1 MSTVFFAHIRLAMAD
16 TADALSS
23 DMPGIA
29 SNNVGLREALSTI
42 LKRVPHPVIVK
53 DDQSRFIFLS
63 DAACELVGVRSDEIY
78 GRTDHDFLPKEEA
91 DAIRA
96 MDVHILATGAEE
108 LFEEQIT
115 GRDGTLRTL
124 VTHKRRI
131 SWSLGD
137 AEVDLVVAEL
147 RDVTE
152 LRTAERVLRESEE
165 HHRSLI
171 ELHPQTPWVA
181 GADGEIIEVGLQWTK
196 LSGSPIDEATGKG
209 WVRSVHPD
217 DRERAEAVWRD
228 AIQSG
233 QPLDMEFRIR
243 SANCGYRWYRSRAA
257 PRVAESGAIVRWYG
271 LLEDVHERQLAI
283 QALRQSEQNL
293 REHRDQL
300 EKLVELRTAQVQE
313 KNAELDRLLQQE
325 REANALQRRFVAMI
339 SHEFRTP
346 LAIIDSA
353 AQRLTRTKSVVT
365 SEYLA
370 EKSDQIKGAVA
381 RMVELMESI
390 LAAGRL
396 QSGTIEI
403 TKSETSLSGLV
414 LDCADRRQQISGTH
428 HFHLDVTNLPDKMDL
443 DPVAFERVLA
453 NLFSNAVKY
462 APHAP
467 DVYVRGWQEDGST
480 MISVRDG
487 GIGMDAD
494 DLPRLFQPYFRARS
508 ATGIAG
514 TGIGLNIVKEIVELH
529 GGRIIVDS
537 AIGAGT
543 TFTIQIPMNETK
555 ALIEAA

>member
-1 MSTVFFAHIRLAMAD
+1 MPET
-16 TADALSS
+16 ALS
-23 DMPGIA
+23 DRTI
-29 SNNVGLREALSTI
+29 REAFASI
-42 LKRVPHPVIVK
+42 LKGAQRPVFVK
-53 DDQSRFIFLS
+53 DECSRIVFLN
-63 DAACELVGVRSDEIY
+63 DAACRLMGGISPCEAIGRSVQ
-78 GRTDHDFLPKEEA
+78 DFLPKVEA

-96 MDVHILATGAEE
+96 KDVQIFATKAEE
-108 LFEEQIT
+108 LFEEQVT
-115 GRDGTLRTL
+115 GPNGTRRTQI
-124 VTHKRRI
+124 THKRVV
-131 SWSLGD
+131 SLPAGGTT
-137 AEVDLVVAEL
+137 ANFLVVEIN
-147 RDVTE
+147 DVTE

-181 GADGEIIEVGLQWTK
+181 SADGEVIEVGLQWTK
-196 LSGSPIDEATGKG
+196 LSGNPVNEATGRG

-217 DRERAEAVWRD
+217 DRDRAESAWREAVR
-228 AIQSG
+228 SG
-233 QPLDMEFRIR
+233 QPFDIEFRIR

-257 PRVAESGAIVRWYG
+257 PRVSESGAIVRWYG
-271 LLEDVHERQLAI
+271 LLEDVHERQLAL
-283 QALRQSEQNL
+283 QALRQSEQKL
-293 REHRDQL
+293 RAHRDDL
-300 EKLVELRTAQVQE
+300 EKLVDVRTAEVQQ

-353 AQRLTRTKSVVT
+353 AQRLTRTKSAVT

-403 TKSETSLSGLV
+403 RKCETSLSTLIQE
-414 LDCADRRQQISGTH
+414 CAEKRQQISGTH
-428 HFHLDVTNLPDKMDL
+428 RFHLNLDNLPESMVL
-443 DPVAFERVLA
+443 DPVAVERVFA
-453 NLFSNAVKY
+453 NLLSNAAKY

-467 DVYVRGWQEDGST
+467 DVFVRGWEEGGIVKVS
-480 MISVRDG
+480 IRDE

-514 TGIGLNIVKEIVELH
+514 TGIGLNIVREIVELH
-529 GGRIIVDS
+529 GGCIIVDS

-543 TFTIQIPMNETK
+543 TFTIHLPMDETQ

>member
-1 MSTVFFAHIRLAMAD
+1 MPV
-16 TADALSS
+16 TALNDLT
-23 DMPGIA
+23 I
-29 SNNVGLREALSTI
+29 REALAII

-53 DDQSRFIFLS
+53 DVESRFIFLS
-63 DAACELVGVRSDEIY
+63 DAACELVGVKSDEIY
-78 GRTDHDFLPKEEA
+78 GRTDHDFLSKEEA

-115 GRDGTLRTL
+115 ARDGTLRTL

-131 SWSLGD
+131 TWFLGKV
-137 AEVDLVVAEL
+137 EVNLLVAEFK
-147 RDVTE
+147 DVTE

-181 GADGEIIEVGLQWTK
+181 SADGEIIEVGLQWTK
-196 LSGSPIDEATGKG
+196 LSGNPVNEATGRG
-209 WVRSVHPD
+209 WARSVHPD
-217 DRERAEAVWRD
+217 DRDRAEAAWRE
-228 AIQSG
+228 AVRSG
-233 QPLDMEFRIR
+233 QPFDIEFRIR

-257 PRVAESGAIVRWYG
+257 PRLSESGAIVRWYG

-283 QALRQSEQNL
+283 RALQQSEQTL
-293 REHRDQL
+293 RAHRDQL
-300 EKLVELRTAQVQE
+300 EKLVERRTAEVQQ

-353 AQRLTRTKSVVT
+353 AQRLTRTKSAVT

-403 TKSETSLSGLV
+403 TKTETSLSALIQE
-414 LDCADRRQQISGTH
+414 CAEKRQQISGTH
-428 HFHLDVTNLPDKMDL
+428 RFHLDLERLPETMEL
-443 DPVAFERVLA
+443 DSVAIERIFA
-453 NLFSNAVKY
+453 NLLSNAVKY

-467 DVYVRGWQEDGST
+467 DVFVRGWEEGG
-480 MISVRDG
+480 IVKVSVRDE

-529 GGRIIVDS
+529 GGCIIVDS
-537 AIGAGT
+537 VIGAGT
-543 TFTIQIPMNETK
+543 IFTIHLPMDETQ

>member
-1 MSTVFFAHIRLAMAD
+1 MAE
-16 TADALSS
+16 TALNDLT
-23 DMPGIA
+23 I
-29 SNNVGLREALSTI
+29 REAFASI
-42 LKRVPHPVIVK
+42 LNGAQRPIIVK
-53 DDQSRFIFLS
+53 DEGSRIVFLN
-63 DAACELVGVRSDEIY
+63 DAASRLMGLRVEDAF
-78 GRTDHDFLPKEEA
+78 GRTVHDFLPQVEA

-96 MDVHILATGAEE
+96 KDAHIFATKSEE
-108 LFEEQIT
+108 LFEEQVT
-115 GRDGTLRTL
+115 GPDGIKRTQI
-124 VTHKRRI
+124 THKRLVTLPIEDR
-131 SWSLGD
+131 LV
-137 AEVDLVVAEL
+137 EYLVVEIN
-147 RDVTE
+147 DVTE
-152 LRTAERVLRESEE
+152 LRRAERVLRESEE

-181 GADGEIIEVGLQWTK
+181 GPDGEIIEVGLQWTK
-196 LSGSPIDEATGKG
+196 LSGHSLDEAIGRG
-209 WVRSVHPD
+209 WARFVHPD
-217 DRERAEAVWRD
+217 DRDRAESAWSEAVR
-228 AIQSG
+228 SG

-243 SANCGYRWYRSRAA
+243 SANFGYRWYRSRAA
-257 PRVAESGAIVRWYG
+257 PRVLESGEIVRWYG
-271 LLEDVHERQLAI
+271 LLEDVHERQLAL
-283 QALRQSEQNL
+283 QALQESEQRL
-293 REHRDQL
+293 RCHRDKL
-300 EKLVELRTAQVQE
+300 EKLVEARTAEVEE
-313 KNAELDRLLQQE
+313 KNAELDRLLRQE

-353 AQRLTRTKSVVT
+353 AQRLTRTKSAVT

-403 TKSETSLSGLV
+403 TKTETSLAGLV
-414 LDCADRRQQISGTH
+414 LECAGKRQQISGTH
-428 HFHLDVTNLPDKMDL
+428 RFHLDLANLPERMAL
-443 DPVAFERVLA
+443 DCVALERVFA

-467 DVYVRGWQEDGST
+467 NIFVRGWEEGGLVK
-480 MISVRDG
+480 ISVRDE

-514 TGIGLNIVKEIVELH
+514 TGIGLNIVKEIIELH
-529 GGRIIVDS
+529 GGCILVDS

-543 TFTIQIPMNETK
+543 TFTIHLPMDETT

>member
-1 MSTVFFAHIRLAMAD
+1 MPK
-16 TADALSS
+16 TALTDLT
-23 DMPGIA
+23 I
-29 SNNVGLREALSTI
+29 REALAVI
-42 LKRVPHPVIVK
+42 LKRAPQPIIVK
-53 DDQSRFIFLS
+53 DVESRFVFLS
-63 DAACELVGVRSDEIY
+63 DGACDLFGVRREDVC
-78 GRTDHDFLPKEEA
+78 GLRDLDFLPKEEA
-91 DAIRA
+91 DRIRA
-96 MDVHILATGAEE
+96 MDAHIFATGAEE
-108 LFEEQIT
+108 LFEEDVT
-115 GRDGTLRTL
+115 CRDGVVRTL
-124 VTHKRRI
+124 VAHKRRVT
-131 SWSLGD
+131 WDLGG
-137 AEVDLVVAEL
+137 AEVPLLIAEFK
-147 RDVTE
+147 DVTQ
-152 LRTAERVLRESEE
+152 LRRAERVLRESEE

-181 GADGEIIEVGLQWTK
+181 GPDGEIIEVGLQWTK
-196 LSGSPIDEATGKG
+196 LSGHSLDEAIGRG
-209 WVRSVHPD
+209 WARFVHPD
-217 DRERAEAVWRD
+217 DRARAESAWSEAVR
-228 AIQSG
+228 SG

-243 SANCGYRWYRSRAA
+243 SANFGYRWYRSRAA
-257 PRVAESGAIVRWYG
+257 PRVLESGEIVRWYG
-271 LLEDVHERQLAI
+271 LLEDVHERQLAL
-283 QALRQSEQNL
+283 QALQESEQRL
-293 REHRDQL
+293 RCHRDKL
-300 EKLVELRTAQVQE
+300 EKLVEARTAEVEE
-313 KNAELDRLLQQE
+313 KNAELDRLLKQE

-353 AQRLTRTKSVVT
+353 AQRLTRTKSAVT

-370 EKSDQIKGAVA
+370 QKSDQIKGAVA

-403 TKSETSLSGLV
+403 SKTVTSLGTLITE
-414 LDCADRRQQISGTH
+414 CADKRHQISGTH
-428 HFHLDVTNLPDKMDL
+428 RFHLDLANLPERMEL
-443 DPVAFERVLA
+443 DCVALERVFA

-467 DVYVRGWQEDGST
+467 IIFVRGWEEGGVVK
-480 MISVRDG
+480 ISVRDE

-529 GGRIIVDS
+529 GGCILVDS

-543 TFTIQIPMNETK
+543 TFTIHLPMDETT

>member
-1 MSTVFFAHIRLAMAD
+1 MPET
-16 TADALSS
+16 ALSDS
-23 DMPGIA
+23 IIRETLA
-29 SNNVGLREALSTI
+29 SI
-42 LKRVPHPVIVK
+42 LEGAQRPVFVK
-53 DDQSRFIFLS
+53 DECSRFVFLN
-63 DAACELVGVRSDEIY
+63 DAACRLMGGISPCEAIGRSV
-78 GRTDHDFLPKEEA
+78 HDFLPKAEA

-96 MDVHILATGAEE
+96 KDVQIFATKAEE
-108 LFEEQIT
+108 LFEEQVT
-115 GRDGTLRTL
+115 GPTGTRRTQI
-124 VTHKRRI
+124 THKRVV
-131 SWSLGD
+131 SLPAGGTT
-137 AEVDLVVAEL
+137 ANFLVVEIN
-147 RDVTE
+147 DVTE

-165 HHRSLI
+165 HHRSFI

-181 GADGEIIEVGLQWTK
+181 DAEGEIIEVGRQWTN
-196 LSGSPIDEATGKG
+196 LSGRSVDDAAGRG
-209 WVRSVHPD
+209 WEHSVHPD
-217 DRERAEAVWRD
+217 DLELVMSLWQASVRT
-228 AIQSG
+228 G
-233 QPLDMEFRIR
+233 QLLDVEFRVLT
-243 SANCGYRWYRSRAA
+243 AAGGYRWFRSRAA
-257 PRVAESGAIVRWYG
+257 PKRSATGAIVRWYG
-271 LLEDVHERQLAI
+271 LLEEVHERQLAL
-283 QALRQSEQNL
+283 QALRQSEQKL

-300 EKLVELRTAQVQE
+300 EKLVEVRTAEVQQ

-353 AQRLTRTKSVVT
+353 AQRLTRTKSAVT

-370 EKSDQIKGAVA
+370 EKSNQIKGAVA

-403 TKSETSLSGLV
+403 TKTETSLSALV
-414 LDCADRRQQISGTH
+414 LECADKRQQISGTH
-428 HFHLDVTNLPDKMDL
+428 HFHLDLDSLPGKLDL
-443 DPVAFERVLA
+443 DPVAFERVFA

-467 DVYVRGWQEDGST
+467 DVYVRGWQEDGLAK
-480 MISVRDG
+480 MSVRDG
-487 GIGMDAD
+487 GIGMDAE

-529 GGRIIVDS
+529 GGCIIVDS
-537 AIGAGT
+537 VIGAGT
-543 TFTIQIPMNETK
+543 IFTIHLPMDETQ

>member
-1 MSTVFFAHIRLAMAD
+1 M
-16 TADALSS
+16 
-23 DMPGIA
+23 
-29 SNNVGLREALSTI
+29 
-42 LKRVPHPVIVK
+42 PHPVIVK
-53 DDQSRFIFLS
+53 DDQSKFIFLS
-63 DAACELVGVRSDEIY
+63 DAACELIGVNCDEVY
-78 GRTDHDFLPKEEA
+78 GRTDHDLLPKEEA

-96 MDVHILATGAEE
+96 MDVHILATGGEE

-115 GRDGTLRTL
+115 GRDGTGRTL

-131 SWSLGD
+131 RWLLDGV
-137 AEVDLVVAEL
+137 EVDLIAAEL
-147 RDVTE
+147 KDVTE

-171 ELHPQTPWVA
+171 ELHPQTPWIA
-181 GADGEIIEVGLQWTK
+181 SADGEVIEVGSQWTK
-196 LSGSPIDEATGKG
+196 LSGNPVTEATGRG
-209 WVRSVHPD
+209 WIRSVHPD
-217 DRERAEAVWRD
+217 DRDRAERAWREAVR
-228 AIQSG
+228 SG
-233 QPLDMEFRIR
+233 QPFDIEFRIR

-257 PRVAESGAIVRWYG
+257 PRVSENGAIVRWYG
-271 LLEDVHERQLAI
+271 LLEDVHERQLAL
-283 QALRQSEQNL
+283 QALRQSEQKL

-300 EKLVELRTAQVQE
+300 EKLVELRTAEVQQ

-353 AQRLTRTKSVVT
+353 AQRLTRTKSAVT

-403 TKSETSLSGLV
+403 TTTETSLSALV
-414 LDCADRRQQISGTH
+414 LECADKRQQISGTH
-428 HFHLDVTNLPDKMDL
+428 CFHLDLDNLPDKLDL
-443 DPVAFERVLA
+443 DPVAFDRVFA

-467 DVYVRGWQEDGST
+467 DVYVRGWQENGVAI
-480 MISVRDG
+480 ISVRDG

-514 TGIGLNIVKEIVELH
+514 TGIGLNIVKEIVEL
-529 GGRIIVDS
+529 
-537 AIGAGT
+537 
-543 TFTIQIPMNETK
+543 
-555 ALIEAA
+555 